1 MQESNTSRSYERV
14 AIWSAIL
21 GSLAIAV
28 LVAFF
33 LMPRKKKSS
42 SSDDGGKEQPDD
54 HRNSQDSQ
62 SDKDK
67 LPSLP
72 SAPFG
77 WKFADYVHF
86 GDTLNAVSRLNNYG
100 GTLKGAYYFP
110 LGSRPSLA
118 KISALF
124 ANAKTTGSLRDAV
137 ESMGLKQEESMT
149 SPFNVSLVKRFGDL
163 QSILRS
169 VVSVPFPDLLLYG
182 RGTIAPVLFW
192 AQLWRYNPKSVNY
205 SIIDQV
211 VQQQIKDSN
220 LSAPLPLRLSRR
232 DGTKVLITEEN
243 LTTLYDLILED
254 ALPWT
259 SRAVGYWAT
268 GTKALKPRVPLTD
281 NDVLLGSPAW
291 LKLDYIFA
299 ALGYYCMLKF
309 GASGVGE
316 LDSDVLQAE
325 KSLRSRLNGDYSV
338 GLIGTHLF
346 HSVDVPF
353 DEKGTS
359 SIRTALTSNPVRIYG
374 SPSPVN
380 HDFNG
385 KFYDKTRIEFL
396 EHYSSFLARSL
407 NEFVLKDISSEGEVD
422 LNNHLTPRQLKM
434 IDVIFFVL
442 GSWAIDSFLHEE
454 KYQKNGAGQP
464 VKVVFD
470 LEKSH
475 IDRMSDQIAQ
485 YLSYDT
491 SIERE
496 QTLFL
501 YNLGTRKG
509 QRVGLELMNGL
520 KKQLNAMITLN
531 LDYEFIETAF
541 SWLAFTSGLTADDHT
556 PLKFRKEDFSDTSK
570 EFIPLDRNLI
580 GSLVQPKFSLTQVY
594 FSTVGNNKVTRMYAV
609 FNRKQI

>member
-1 MQESNTSRSYERV
+1 MQGSNASGRYNS
-14 AIWSAIL
+14 AALWSAIL
-21 GSLAIAV
+21 GSLVITGLAILF
-28 LVAFF
+28 LV
-33 LMPRKKKSS
+33 PRRKKNGDP
-42 SSDDGGKEQPDD
+42 DDNGEKQPDKQRD
-54 HRNSQDSQ
+54 PKESPERE
-62 SDKDK
+62 DK

-77 WKFADYVHF
+77 WKFADYIHF
-86 GDTLNAVSRLNNYG
+86 GDTLNAVARLNNYG

-118 KISALF
+118 KISDLF
-124 ANAKTTGSLRDAV
+124 SNAKMTGSLRDAV

-149 SPFNVSLVKRFGDL
+149 SPFNVSLIKRFGDL
-163 QSILRS
+163 QPILRS

-205 SIIDQV
+205 RIIDQV
-211 VQQQIKDSN
+211 IRQQIKDSN
-220 LSAPLPLRLSRR
+220 LSAPLPIRLSRR
-232 DGTKVLITEEN
+232 DGTKVLITEESLPN
-243 LTTLYDLILED
+243 LYDIILED

-259 SRAVGYWAT
+259 SRAVGYWET
-268 GTKALKPRVPLTD
+268 GTKPLKPRVRLTD
-281 NDVLLGSPAW
+281 NDVLLGSPTW
-291 LKLDYIFA
+291 LKLDQVFA

-309 GASGVGE
+309 GSSGVGE
-316 LDSDVLQAE
+316 LDSDILQAE

-338 GLIGTHLF
+338 GLIGAHLF
-346 HSVDVPF
+346 DSVDIPF

-359 SIRTALTSNPVRIYG
+359 SIRTTLTSNPVRIYG

-385 KFYDKTRIEFL
+385 KFYDKTKIEFL
-396 EHYSSFLARSL
+396 EQYSNFLARSL
-407 NEFVLKDISSEGEVD
+407 NEFVLKEISPEGEVD
-422 LNNHLTPRQLKM
+422 LNDHLTARQLKM

-464 VKVVFD
+464 IKVVFD
-470 LEKSH
+470 LETSH
-475 IDRMSDQIAQ
+475 ISRMSDQITQ

-491 SIERE
+491 SIDRE

-509 QRVGLELMNGL
+509 QKVGPELVNGL

-541 SWLAFTSGLTADDHT
+541 SWLSFTSGLTADDHT
-556 PLKFRKEDFSDTSK
+556 PLKFKKEDFSDTSK

-580 GSLVQPKFSLTQVY
+580 GSLVQPRFALTQVY

-609 FNRKQI
+609 FNRKQN

>member
-1 MQESNTSRSYERV
+1 
-14 AIWSAIL
+14 
-21 GSLAIAV
+21 
-28 LVAFF
+28 
-33 LMPRKKKSS
+33 MPRKKKSGN
-42 SSDDGGKEQPDD
+42 SDDGEKEQPDD
-54 HRNSQDSQ
+54 RRNSKDSQ
-62 SDKDK
+62 GDKDK

-86 GDTLNAVSRLNNYG
+86 GDTLNAVSRSNNYG

-118 KISALF
+118 KVSALF
-124 ANAKTTGSLRDAV
+124 ANARTTGSLRDAV

-149 SPFNVSLVKRFGDL
+149 SPFNVNLIKRFGDL

-243 LTTLYDLILED
+243 LTALYDLILED

-268 GTKALKPRVPLTD
+268 ETKALKPRVPLTN

-346 HSVDVPF
+346 HSVDIPF

-359 SIRTALTSNPVRIYG
+359 SIRTTLTNNPVRIYG
-374 SPSPVN
+374 SPSPVS

-385 KFYDKTRIEFL
+385 KFYDKARIEFL
-396 EHYSSFLARSL
+396 EQYSSFLARSL
-407 NEFVLKDISSEGEVD
+407 SEFVLKDISLEGEVD

-464 VKVVFD
+464 IKVVFD

-475 IDRMSDQIAQ
+475 IDKMSDQIVQ

-520 KKQLNAMITLN
+520 KKQLNTMITLN

-580 GSLVQPKFSLTQVY
+580 GSLVQPRFSLTQVY